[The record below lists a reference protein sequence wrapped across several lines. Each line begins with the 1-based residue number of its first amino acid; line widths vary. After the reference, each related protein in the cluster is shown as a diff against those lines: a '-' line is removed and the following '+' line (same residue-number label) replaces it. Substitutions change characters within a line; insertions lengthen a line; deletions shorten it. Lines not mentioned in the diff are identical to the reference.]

1 MLKQLVKKQMAEIFR
16 SYLYDAKKSQK
27 RAKGTVIL
35 YFALFVFLM
44 VGVLGALT
52 TYSALMVE
60 CLLFARSDRQGL
72 VPAYLAVTL
81 VGGLAL
87 VWLGARLAGLL
98 RGSAW

>member
-1 MLKQLVKKQMAEIFR
+1 
-16 SYLYDAKKSQK
+16 
-27 RAKGTVIL
+27 
-35 YFALFVFLM
+35 M

-81 VGGLAL
+81 VGGLVL
-87 VWLGARLAGLL
+87 VWLGSRLAGLL